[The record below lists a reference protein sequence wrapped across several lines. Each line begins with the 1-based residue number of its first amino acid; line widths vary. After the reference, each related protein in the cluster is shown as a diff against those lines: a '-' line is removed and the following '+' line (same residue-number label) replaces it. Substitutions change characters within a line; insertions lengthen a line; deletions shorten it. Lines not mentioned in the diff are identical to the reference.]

1 MTDPR
6 LVAVGHR
13 IREIRK
19 AKGLTQEGLALL
31 SGIDRGYMGHIERG
45 EKNATLV
52 TIFTICGSL
61 CISPAELFNDLSIEI
76 SN

>member
-1 MTDPR
+1 MTDLR
-6 LVAVGHR
+6 LVAVGQR

-45 EKNATLV
+45 EKNATLITV
-52 TIFTICGSL
+52 FTICEALG
-61 CISPAELFNDLSIEI
+61 ISPKDLFSG
-76 SN
+76 S

>member
-52 TIFTICGSL
+52 TIFTICNALNVCPSL
-61 CISPAELFNDLSIEI
+61 LFGQVSKEA
-76 SN
+76 